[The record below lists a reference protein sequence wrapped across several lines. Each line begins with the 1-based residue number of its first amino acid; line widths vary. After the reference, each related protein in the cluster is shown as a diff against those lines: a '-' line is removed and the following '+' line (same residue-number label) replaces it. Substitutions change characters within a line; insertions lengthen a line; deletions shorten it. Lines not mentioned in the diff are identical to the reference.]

1 VTYGA
6 DVPADRPL
14 IVRLGLV
21 AWSFIGIVGAGALI
35 VMGLAAVSSV
45 VLPLIFAGVMAVLFR
60 PVVAR
65 AERAG
70 VPSGLAA
77 AGVLLLLLL
86 ALVGL
91 GVLVQRGIVSQ
102 SDEIVDEVVAALED
116 LDVDESTIADVRA
129 SLEDVE
135 PSAALGVAKVVVSG
149 LSTVASVVTGLVLGA
164 LIMYYLLKDG
174 PSIRRQL
181 IDRAPPHL
189 HDDLVLVAVD
199 AVHVLRRYWLGRTI
213 VSAVVAAVVGIG
225 AAALGL
231 PLVLTLVAVTFVG
244 GYIPYLGAVLGG
256 ALAVFVA
263 VATGGIVPALAMLA
277 IVLVANLGVE
287 NLVEPAV
294 TGRTLQIH
302 PLVVLLVTTA
312 GGLLGG
318 LPGLVLAVP
327 LTVTAARALRTLWPH
342 LDIDAERVRETLDR
356 AAG

>member
-1 VTYGA
+1 
-6 DVPADRPL
+6 
-14 IVRLGLV
+14 V
-21 AWSFIGIVGAGALI
+21 AWSFIGLVGASALI
-35 VMGLAAVSSV
+35 VMGLAAVSSI
-45 VLPLIFAGVMAVLFR
+45 VLPLVFAGVLAVLFR

-65 AERAG
+65 LERRG
-70 VPSGLAA
+70 VPSGAA
-77 AGVLLLLLL
+77 AAAVMVLLLV

-102 SDEIVDEVVAALED
+102 SEEIVDEVVAALED
-116 LDVDESTIADVRA
+116 LDVDETTIDDVRA
-129 SLEDVE
+129 SLEEVE

-174 PSIRRQL
+174 PAIRRQL
-181 IDRAPPHL
+181 IAKAPPRL
-189 HDDLVLVAVD
+189 HDDLVHVAVD
-199 AVHVLRRYWLGRTI
+199 AVRVLRRYWLGRTI
-213 VSAVVAAVVGIG
+213 VSAVVAVVVGAG
-225 AAALGL
+225 AAILGL
-231 PLVLTLVAVTFVG
+231 PLVLTLMVVTFVG

-263 VATGGIVPALAMLA
+263 LATGGIVPALVMLA

-312 GGLLGG
+312 GGILGG
-318 LPGLVLAVP
+318 LAGLVLAVP
-327 LTVTAARALRTLWPH
+327 LTVTAAKALHTLWPH
-342 LDIDAERVRETLDR
+342 LDIDAERVRETLGR